1 MKSFVLIHNSAGSWI
16 TEDIMLNS
24 AFPLEGIDLNNKK
37 EIRERLFILAK
48 AKFKYKKNITITD
61 EPYDHGI
68 TCIVSLSNICKIE
81 MFGETH
87 SLQKGF
93 IVMFIGSQDY
103 KLIDGDFLIETFKYK
118 DGLDGFGAGSKKY
131 IVTSTI
137 KDVYELPINAES
149 EQDALEKSKQY
160 HINDWHHLESTD
172 SHLKDM
178 VFLRAAKWGNFSVRE
193 IK

>member
-1 MKSFVLIHNSAGSWI
+1 MKSFDLPHNSAGSWI

-24 AFPLEGIDLNNKK
+24 ALPLEGIDLNNKK
-37 EIRERLFILAK
+37 EIRERLFTLTK

-61 EPYDHGI
+61 EPSDYGI

-81 MFGETH
+81 MFGRTH
-87 SLQKGF
+87 SLQERF
-93 IVMFIGSQDY
+93 SVMFIGSQDY
-103 KLIDGDFLIETFKYK
+103 KLIDGDFLVETFKYK
-118 DGLDGFGAGSKKY
+118 DGMDGFGTGSKKY

-137 KDVYELPINAES
+137 RDVYELPVNAES
-149 EQDALEKSKQY
+149 EEDALEKSKHY
-160 HINDWHHLESTD
+160 DVIDWHHLESID

-178 VFLRAAKWGNFSVRE
+178 VFVRAAKWGNFSVRE